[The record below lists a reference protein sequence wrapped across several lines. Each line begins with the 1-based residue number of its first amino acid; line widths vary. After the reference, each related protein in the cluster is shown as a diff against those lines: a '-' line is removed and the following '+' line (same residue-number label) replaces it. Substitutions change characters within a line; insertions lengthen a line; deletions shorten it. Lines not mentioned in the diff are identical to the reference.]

1 MPLLV
6 LRPIT
11 PAARTEEGYDL
22 RLEWLVLEDG
32 GAVRGEGITD
42 YHGLSDLADPNQDW
56 LAVPGNV
63 LVLVPNQ
70 HVLEVTASV
79 PGRSAAQIRRALPY
93 AVEEFIATDIDRMHV
108 ASGPIRPGS
117 PVPCQLIERHLLEGW
132 LECLRSVGVQPG
144 YFVADAHLLTVAE
157 RAATAL
163 IDHDT
168 VLLRTE
174 GQAAT
179 LDRGNLLLALQ
190 SLTIDRVRLING
202 GLTDIEAVQLDAVEV
217 DAEQPGGSSME
228 VLARLWSGRTDINLL
243 QGEFQPPRVRSAHA
257 RGWGV
262 AAALACVWAVVAW
275 GSMLAEAWWA
285 DSRADALD
293 AQARTLYASLF
304 PGEKPRNVR
313 RALSA
318 KLGTSVA
325 PDGRGLVGLSSA
337 IASVLPSS
345 ARLRSLEFAGD
356 RGELKT
362 EIVLQ
367 GFAELERLEQ
377 QLAERGVQAELQNS
391 LQEDQGV
398 RAYFL
403 IRESR

>member
-6 LRPIT
+6 LRPLT
-11 PAARTEEGYDL
+11 PARKAEEGFDL

-32 GAVRGEGITD
+32 GAVRGEGTTD
-42 YHGLSDLADPNQDW
+42 YHGLGDLADPNQAW
-56 LAVPGNV
+56 LSVSGNV

-70 HVLEVTASV
+70 HVLEVSASV

-108 ASGPIRPGS
+108 ASGPIKAGS
-117 PVPCQLIERHLLEGW
+117 PVPCQLIERNLLEGW

-144 YFVADAHLLTVAE
+144 FFVADAHLLPVE
-157 RAATAL
+157 GNAATVL
-163 IDHDT
+163 IDDET

-179 LDRGNLLLALQ
+179 LDRANLLLALQ
-190 SLTIDRVRLING
+190 SLTIDQVRLING
-202 GLTDIEAVQLDAVEV
+202 ELTDIEAAQLEGVGIEV
-217 DAEQPGGSSME
+217 EQPGGSSME

-243 QGEFQPPRVRSAHA
+243 QGEFKPPRVRSASS

-262 AAALACVWAVVAW
+262 AAALACVWALVAW
-275 GSMLAEAWWA
+275 GAMLAEAWWA
-285 DSRADALD
+285 DSRADVLD
-293 AQARTLYASLF
+293 EEARGLYVRLF
-304 PGEKPRNVR
+304 PGENPRNVR

-318 KLGTSVA
+318 KLGSTVA
-325 PDGRGLVGLSSA
+325 ADGRGLVALSND

-345 ARLRSLEFAGD
+345 ARLRSLEFTGD

-403 IRESR
+403 IRENR